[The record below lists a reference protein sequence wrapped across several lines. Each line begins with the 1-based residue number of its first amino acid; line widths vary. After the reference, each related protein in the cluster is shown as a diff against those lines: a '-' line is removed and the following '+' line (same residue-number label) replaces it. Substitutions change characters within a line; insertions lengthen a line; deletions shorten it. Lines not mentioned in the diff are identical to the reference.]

1 MMDIVYLGAFAAFF
15 AAACGFALACGR
27 LGERK

>member
-1 MMDIVYLGAFAAFF
+1 MMDIVYLGAFAVLL
-15 AAACGFALACGR
+15 AAACGFAFACGR